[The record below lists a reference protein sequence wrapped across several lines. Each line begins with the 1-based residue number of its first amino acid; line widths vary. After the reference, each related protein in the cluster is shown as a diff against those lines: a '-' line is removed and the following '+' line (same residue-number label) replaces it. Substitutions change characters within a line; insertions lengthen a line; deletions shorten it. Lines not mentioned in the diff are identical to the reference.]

1 MTTRHSNYREL
12 EDKVVLYPNNYI
24 NDIEG
29 VKLEEMCEV
38 FLGKGIR
45 KFVIDFT
52 NTEIVNSIGI
62 SILIGM
68 IEKIRG
74 VDGVVLFSG
83 LTKVNQD
90 IFRLVGLTGIIPV
103 HATESEAV
111 EELIKAVSG

>member
-1 MTTRHSNYREL
+1 MTRHSNYRVQD
-12 EDKVVLYPNNYI
+12 DKVILYPHNYI

-38 FLGKGIR
+38 FLEKGTR

-52 NTEIVNSIGI
+52 DTEIINSIGI

-68 IEKIRG
+68 IERIRG
-74 VDGVVLFSG
+74 AGGVVLFSG
-83 LTKVNQD
+83 LKKVNHD

-103 HATESEAV
+103 LATENEAV
-111 EELIKAVSG
+111 EELLRAGSQ